1 MAESETVTVTAL
13 AQLNFY
19 PFILLF
25 EGTSIHRSTASNELF
40 YLLIDS
46 V

>member
-1 MAESETVTVTAL
+1 MAESETVTATAL

-25 EGTSIHRSTASNELF
+25 EGTSIHRSSAFNELF